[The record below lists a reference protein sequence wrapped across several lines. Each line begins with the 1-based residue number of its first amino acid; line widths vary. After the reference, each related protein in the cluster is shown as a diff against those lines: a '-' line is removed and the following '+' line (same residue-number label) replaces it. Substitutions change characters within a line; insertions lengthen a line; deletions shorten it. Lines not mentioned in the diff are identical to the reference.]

1 LNGDDHRKI
10 NADRRDLHRK
20 ILTWRKQQAEFVPA
34 VKDSDGD
41 PPTEDSDELETEKI
55 CLHLPSYFSA
65 HERRRL
71 NLTSLASIELKLRKG
86 EANDALQDLRTQI
99 NFILGLEVQKRG
111 IRYTKNL
118 TRAAKIMQDAGR
130 ARDAIADSYRAARAA
145 IVALGGDGVV
155 EYPSLSAQDMR
166 IKSIKG
172 GRDPNQKGKETEGWV
187 FKKVAR
193 LAGCTKTQEEWDKE
207 GKRALLPLQSLR

>member
-1 LNGDDHRKI
+1 L
-10 NADRRDLHRK
+10 
-20 ILTWRKQQAEFVPA
+20 
-34 VKDSDGD
+34 KDSVDD
-41 PPTEDSDELETEKI
+41 PQTEDNDELETEKM
-55 CLHLPSYFSA
+55 CLYLPSDFSA
-65 HERRRL
+65 DERRRL

-111 IRYTKNL
+111 VRYTNNL

-130 ARDAIADSYRAARAA
+130 ARDMVADSYRAARAA
-145 IVALGGDGVV
+145 IIALGGDGVV

-172 GRDPNQKGKETEGWV
+172 SRDPNQKGKETEGWV

-193 LAGCTKTQEEWDKE
+193 LAGCAKTQEEWDKE
-207 GKRALLPLQSLR
+207 GECALLPLRFLR